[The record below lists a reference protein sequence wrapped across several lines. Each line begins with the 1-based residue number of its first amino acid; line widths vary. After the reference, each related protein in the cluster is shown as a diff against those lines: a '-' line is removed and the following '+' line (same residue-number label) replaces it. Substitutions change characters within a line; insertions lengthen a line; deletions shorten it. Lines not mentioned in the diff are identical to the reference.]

1 MCFDKTGG
9 GRRCCGHVDMWT
21 TLCRSMNQETGHWVV
36 PSQDRLWCPGC
47 LQYPLVSPAAGI
59 QTINGS
65 FSASIINPF
74 SDDQSFSREMLGSKL
89 CKIEC
94 ALLWTNS
101 QFNDARS
108 ALYFLCS
115 ALCCLDHNAKVRSG
129 RNLKFSS
136 DLEGINPQFCLLLGS
151 CDVWKYSRD
160 KINYSSLLPASPATP
175 AARLCQSANSNP

>member
-1 MCFDKTGG
+1 MCVLIRRG
-9 GRRCCGHVDMWT
+9 GRRRGVDMWT
-21 TLCRSMNQETGHWVV
+21 TLCRSMNQETGHRVV

-94 ALLWTNS
+94 ALLWTNN
-101 QFNDARS
+101 QFNGVRS
-108 ALYFLCS
+108 ALYFQS
-115 ALCCLDHNAKVRSG
+115 
-129 RNLKFSS
+129 
-136 DLEGINPQFCLLLGS
+136 FCVLH
-151 CDVWKYSRD
+151 CPV
-160 KINYSSLLPASPATP
+160 
-175 AARLCQSANSNP
+175 